1 MKILKESKEQLPI
14 TYLTNFVSRGWE
26 EVGMLKEEIE
36 AIKAEF
42 KDVKKIEDCVS
53 NLIDAYLICIGYIEG
68 ILNDKK
74 YVEFPEEAKEALTEE
89 INPDL
94 TAIDIIKDK
103 LDIQGEDN
111 EVIFA
116 EKGQMEE
123 EDADKLVIEVS
134 EEELE
139 VIESEISEDE
149 SEEKSEE
156 EIEDFEDEEIKEKP
170 AKKDDNFEPF
180 EYFVDFED

>member
-1 MKILKESKEQLPI
+1 
-14 TYLTNFVSRGWE
+14 
-26 EVGMLKEEIE
+26 MLKEEIE

-53 NLIDAYLICIGYIEG
+53 NLVDAYLICIGYIEG

-89 INPDL
+89 IDPDL
-94 TAIDIIKDK
+94 TAIDVIKDK
-103 LDIQGEDN
+103 LDIKSEDN
-111 EVIFA
+111 EITFA

-134 EEELE
+134 DEELE
-139 VIESEISEDE
+139 VIESEISEEETEDE

-156 EIEDFEDEEIKEKP
+156 EIEAFEEEEIEEKP

>member
-1 MKILKESKEQLPI
+1 
-14 TYLTNFVSRGWE
+14 
-26 EVGMLKEEIE
+26 MLKEEIE

-53 NLIDAYLICIGYIEG
+53 NLVDAYLICIGYIEG

-89 INPDL
+89 IDPDL
-94 TAIDIIKDK
+94 TAIDVIKDK
-103 LDIQGEDN
+103 LDIKSEDN
-111 EVIFA
+111 EITFA

-134 EEELE
+134 DEELE
-139 VIESEISEDE
+139 VIESEISEEEIEEETEEE

-156 EIEDFEDEEIKEKP
+156 EIEVFEDEEIEEKP
-170 AKKDDNFEPF
+170 TKKVDDFEPF